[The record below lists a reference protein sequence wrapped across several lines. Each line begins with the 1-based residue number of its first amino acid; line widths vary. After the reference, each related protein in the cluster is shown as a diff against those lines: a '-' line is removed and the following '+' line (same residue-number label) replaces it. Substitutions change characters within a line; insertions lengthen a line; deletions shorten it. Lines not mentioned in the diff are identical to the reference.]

1 MQRNNKSLIRS
12 LFRTSALVASFCA
25 LPFVTH
31 AADTEVRIGDMAQ
44 SLNSIACHVM
54 IDQEFD
60 HKHGIELK
68 YNAYPTLD
76 GLFNAIRG
84 KQLDVG
90 FGGWTGF
97 AQFRSQGFPV
107 FNIFAVGRGAT
118 LDVLVPTDSDIK
130 SLADLKGKRVASY
143 AGAAGTATAL
153 LRVVLNDFY
162 GFDPAKEGN
171 LQYVGPGII
180 PTLLDSGDID
190 AGLLFDP
197 LAAKAMHSDKY
208 RSIGNLG
215 DIYKEKTGDDFLW
228 IALATNDEFAEAHPE
243 ALSGFLKGWVE
254 SVDYVKSHP
263 QVFQAYGEK
272 LGLDQAGIDMLAE
285 RVTRDYAT
293 TWNDEYI
300 DGLKAFAERANRVM
314 DKGYLDELPDDAFST
329 RFVP

>member
-1 MQRNNKSLIRS
+1 MNGKGLMRNTL
-12 LFRTSALVASFCA
+12 LGALLLVATLCTLA
-25 LPFVTH
+25 LN
-31 AADTEVRIGDMAQ
+31 ARADDTEIRIGDMAQ
-44 SLNSIACHVM
+44 SLNGIASHVM
-54 IDQEFD
+54 IDQGLD
-60 HKHGIELK
+60 HKYGVDLK
-68 YNAYPTLD
+68 YKGYPTLD

-84 KQLDVG
+84 KQVDVG

-97 AQFRSQGFPV
+97 AQFRAQGFPV
-107 FNIFAVGRGAT
+107 FNIYPVGRGT
-118 LDVLVPTDSDIK
+118 SLDVLVPADSDIHK
-130 SLADLKGKRVASY
+130 LEDLKGKRVASY
-143 AGAAGTATAL
+143 AGAAGTATVL

-162 GFDPAKEGN
+162 QFDPAKDGN

-197 LAAKAMHSDKY
+197 LATKAIASGKY

-228 IALATNDEFAEAHPE
+228 IALATNDDFAEAHPE

-254 SVDYVKSHP
+254 AVAYVKSHP

-293 TWNDEYI
+293 TWNEQYI

>member
-1 MQRNNKSLIRS
+1 MNVQGLMKKSL
-12 LFRTSALVASFCA
+12 LGAPLLVVTLCA
-25 LPFVTH
+25 LALSAR
-31 AADTEVRIGDMAQ
+31 AADTEIRIGDMAQ
-44 SLNSIACHVM
+44 SLNGIASHVM

-60 HKHGIELK
+60 HKYGVDLK
-68 YNAYPTLD
+68 YQGYPTLD

-84 KQLDVG
+84 KQVDVG

-97 AQFRSQGFPV
+97 AQFRAQGFPV
-107 FNIFAVGRGAT
+107 FNIFPVGRGT
-118 LDVLVPTDSDIK
+118 SLDVLVPADSDIQT
-130 SLADLKGKRVASY
+130 LEDLKGKRVASY
-143 AGAAGTATAL
+143 AGAAGTATVL

-162 GFDPAKEGN
+162 EFDPAKDGN

-180 PTLLDSGDID
+180 PTLLDSGDIE

-197 LAAKAMHSDKY
+197 LAAKAIASGKY